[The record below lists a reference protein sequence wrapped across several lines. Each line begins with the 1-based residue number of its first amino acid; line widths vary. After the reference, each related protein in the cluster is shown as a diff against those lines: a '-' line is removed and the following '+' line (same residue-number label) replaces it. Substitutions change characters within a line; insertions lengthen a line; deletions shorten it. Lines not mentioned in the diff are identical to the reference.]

1 MEYKGKI
8 KFYEETID
16 ISFPKDFNLLMKK
29 ISEIVKLSQDE
40 ILNKIMLYYNDEDG
54 DKVIIT
60 GDVDYEIFI
69 NNFIKE
75 NENKKENIILHLELN
90 EVKKISQEII
100 NYKENILNEE
110 KIDNKDESN
119 NEQDLN
125 ASPNIEQNE
134 DSKSIILAP
143 YNSYVSL
150 NNSIKEEDDDD
161 MKEINIMNDICQF
174 EQQAQIANVKYEGN
188 SHIESE

>member
-60 GDVDYEIFI
+60 GDADYEIFI

>member
-1 MEYKGKI
+1 MNVEVILFLY
-8 KFYEETID
+8 
-16 ISFPKDFNLLMKK
+16 LLMKK

-60 GDVDYEIFI
+60 GDADYEIFI

>member
-1 MEYKGKI
+1 M
-8 KFYEETID
+8 D
-16 ISFPKDFNLLMKK
+16 VSFPKDFNQLVKK
-29 ISEIVKLSQDE
+29 MSEIVKLSQDE

-60 GDVDYEIFI
+60 GDADYEIFI

-161 MKEINIMNDICQF
+161 IKEINIMNDICQF

>member
-60 GDVDYEIFI
+60 GDADYEIFI

-100 NYKENILNEE
+100 NYKKNILNEE
-110 KIDNKDESN
+110 KIGGKDESN